1 MTDMSF
7 PLAAD
12 RSGPSRPLLREALR
26 RNRLLLAGVAIHAL
40 AVSAALVV
48 AGVPVRPG
56 MVGVMTMMFSLLLP
70 IYLFLLLVG
79 RFWVMAVRV
88 RPERPIPWL
97 VADLRDRL
105 FNAPTLLSGAISLV
119 AVALFASC
127 FGLFKEAIPALNGFG
142 WDPAFAGLDR
152 LLHGGRDPYALL
164 LPLFGHPY
172 AVTAFNIAYHMWFFV
187 IYFGVFVAVFARRD
201 GGAGMAYLLGFVLVW
216 GIGGNLLAVLLSSAG
231 PVYYQPLGLGADFL
245 PLMEH
250 LRAGAEV
257 SPVWALNVQD
267 VLWDGYAN
275 DGPVAGISAM
285 PSMHVASATLAALY
299 GFTFGRLAG
308 WLLTAFAA
316 VIQVGSVLL
325 AWHYAVDGYAGI
337 LLALA
342 AWTVAR
348 RLVRG
353 QGAALA

>member
-7 PLAAD
+7 TLAAD

-142 WDPAFAGLDR
+142 WDPAFAR
-152 LLHGGRDPYALL
+152 K
-164 LPLFGHPY
+164 
-172 AVTAFNIAYHMWFFV
+172 
-187 IYFGVFVAVFARRD
+187 D
-201 GGAGMAYLLGFVLVW
+201 GAAGMAYLLGFVFVW
-216 GIGGNLLAVLLSSAG
+216 GIGGNLMAVLLSSAG

-342 AWTVAR
+342 AWAVAR